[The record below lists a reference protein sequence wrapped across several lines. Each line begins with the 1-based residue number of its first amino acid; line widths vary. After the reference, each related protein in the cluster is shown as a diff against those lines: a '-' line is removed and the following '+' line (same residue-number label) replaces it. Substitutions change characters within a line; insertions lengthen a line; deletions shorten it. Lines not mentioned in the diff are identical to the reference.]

1 MDINGVINIRN
12 YIFILTLILPL
23 YLMQVWVAF
32 KLPSNGDVIAPT
44 LIDEQGIYSLA
55 ISVEFIRGPYDRG
68 DTR

>member
-1 MDINGVINIRN
+1 MINIRN
-12 YIFILTLILPL
+12 YIFILTLILHPL
-23 YLMQVWVAF
+23 SHAGMSSF